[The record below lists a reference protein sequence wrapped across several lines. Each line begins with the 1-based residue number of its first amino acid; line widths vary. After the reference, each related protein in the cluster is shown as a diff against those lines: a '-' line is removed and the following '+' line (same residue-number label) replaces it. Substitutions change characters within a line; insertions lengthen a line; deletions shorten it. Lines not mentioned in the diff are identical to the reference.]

1 MAQWVYIK
9 PQSAQKG
16 ILKKIKNYPLYTY
29 FHMGQAM
36 LVKSQQLKA
45 EIKEIK
51 IKLGH
56 YIKTKMIL
64 FLLFL

>member
-1 MAQWVYIK
+1 
-9 PQSAQKG
+9 
-16 ILKKIKNYPLYTY
+16 
-29 FHMGQAM
+29 MGQAM